1 MSVYPRPDSVKQFAN
16 QCCRCCQLLPCSESS
31 IWAVRANSVRVTG
44 NSDVTRLGK
53 GCRQYFRNEGEGR
66 LQVKSRLPS
75 CKILLKS
82 NSACAA
88 ECDAPIPPMSSQ
100 SELVGRISVARP
112 GPDCCRRV
120 PGCRLENSEPRKPRP
135 RFRCLG

>member
-1 MSVYPRPDSVKQFAN
+1 MFPVQLGVQMKNRSSHCAHNADRPYFWRITD
-16 QCCRCCQLLPCSESS
+16 
-31 IWAVRANSVRVTG
+31 

-66 LQVKSRLPS
+66 LKVKSRLPS

-100 SELVGRISVARP
+100 SELVGRISVARS
-112 GPDCCRRV
+112 GPDCCRRG
-120 PGCRLENSEPRKPRP
+120 PGCRLENSEPRKPRS